1 MHCSTYCRSLWSGRS
16 LQALH
21 RVLSRSDRLSCSV
34 WWSGYGRLSSLMLI
48 EFIGLSLYP
57 PLFGGNNKTT
67 SFLGRLDSFSGL
79 DRVDSSFIVISP
91 ADIPDNKH

>member
-1 MHCSTYCRSLWSGRS
+1 M
-16 LQALH
+16 
-21 RVLSRSDRLSCSV
+21 
-34 WWSGYGRLSSLMLI
+34 WWSGYGRLSSLLLT

-57 PLFGGNNKTT
+57 PRFGGNDITT

-91 ADIPDNKH
+91 ADIPGNKH